1 MSFVFD
7 LPALYVLGA
16 ALCFIGKKYELERL
30 TKITV
35 GILIALTFILFSALL
50 YADIFRFPMCNIFE
64 IYNTPIIP
72 DMKGS
77 EFIINWPVYPI
88 LFNNSNNSNYISKD
102 NFPLFFAIVLF
113 LLYPVAIFLGYATA
127 LSYSKKQSR
136 KLLLGSR
143 SYEDV
148 KSRTRVAKEPR
159 FSVARYPDGQR
170 GINNLKEAVEAAI
183 EGLGGMSPNFVQ
195 KGDTV
200 LIKANICGGNPDI
213 SATYTSQEVVGY
225 VVDMVREAGG
235 KPFVCD
241 ADMVW
246 AKFWVQVKA
255 EGWDKWAK
263 KNNVELVN
271 LTETNLVYFDFGEG
285 TLFSCNEK
293 PNQEIVSAR
302 VLDADVIINIPKM
315 KTHFGAD
322 VTLGMKNMYGTLPEE
337 DKAFYHQKGGVEELL
352 YWVNHAFTPTLTII
366 DGSEGGEAEGPLAA
380 HSVQFNTIIAS
391 NNVVWA
397 DAIAAKL
404 MGFEH
409 PFADLKFLRFVKEH
423 MGDAN
428 GLLSVIPK
436 EMNYTAAQ
444 LINVLDLPMNSK
456 DGKWQLPIP
465 EVAEET
471 WSFMENL
478 LGFPGMATLFSI
490 GADFILLDAARL
502 PYWKILQTA
511 LMEILFSPRFWIRKT
526 KDSALDVSRRRINLG
541 IFVFI
546 ALVSLYFFAGYLPR
560 HDDNWL
566 SDFNRSLEY
575 FLGFAFAL
583 ILGAF
588 FSRMMQTKHL
598 VAITLSSIGVSY
610 FVESFA
616 PWAGWWV
623 YLRESKELSNG
634 WFGLPLPPY
643 YPLLAVPIFIISII
657 GLTYVLTPVLSSL
670 KGRRFRLVPYAVIMT
685 ALFLFLY
692 LEGYLAPNYDA
703 LKDPT
708 RNMILIYAVL
718 AILGLYFN
726 EKEGLN
732 WNIAMVMVAVGLGFF
747 TEYFGALSGYWA
759 YPHNDLPAFIGMAFG
774 GSTSSINLNLSDYI
788 DLMQKEGFARLP
800 IFVSLS
806 WALNTWAACGLALIF
821 GIDMSKAFVND
832 EIFDCK
838 DPRAVVRKGESLA
851 EEGEYDAAIEQYEKA
866 IYLLTCKGQ
875 DENEGSG
882 LQEIESL
889 SVEDPLALG
898 KAWYGKGTAL
908 ASLGDFAN
916 SVMAYDKAIEQ
927 YRDIYPA
934 LSGIQMTEALYH
946 KAAAKQNLAMQGFDI
961 PEKNIEA
968 EDEKE
973 LRNEDEKEK
982 KEESSEIGEDKVMLA
997 KEALSSYDEALNAC
1011 LQALNSSPQAP
1022 GMYINILLDKTLT
1035 LQQLGRSDECFA
1047 DYDKSL
1053 ALFKNYSSMEAKL
1066 CVYKGL
1072 ALIYWADVN
1081 LERELYKEAIDCF
1094 DKAMEL
1100 CSQLKVADKAC
1111 IASARWGKGYAK
1123 SKQTYLKNPDDF
1135 EESIL
1140 EDYHKSLIEL
1150 DTKNVSFIWS
1160 DLGDAYMD
1168 QIKYQDALNAYEKA
1182 LELHSESTDL
1192 QNANLWRGKGDAIW
1206 KLAAHIWMGK
1216 GDAHSKI
1223 SESQKDISDRLKDED
1238 EAFKAYK
1245 RSIEVLDRFPR
1256 DSDAL
1261 AGKGFVLF
1269 KMCRYREALLAYE
1282 KAVLISEP
1290 KGAGPALMPLI
1301 SSLSSAKA
1309 CTGKG
1314 NVLFSMGRDIDA
1326 RLAFDKS
1333 KKMVKDYSPALY
1345 SSAMLSGSEYQR
1357 QEKAASKADEIEKAR
1372 IIDPRYAEVWRHRG
1386 TYLSM
1391 LGLE

>member
-1 MSFVFD
+1 M
-7 LPALYVLGA
+7 
-16 ALCFIGKKYELERL
+16 
-30 TKITV
+30 
-35 GILIALTFILFSALL
+35 
-50 YADIFRFPMCNIFE
+50 
-64 IYNTPIIP
+64 
-72 DMKGS
+72 
-77 EFIINWPVYPI
+77 
-88 LFNNSNNSNYISKD
+88 
-102 NFPLFFAIVLF
+102 
-113 LLYPVAIFLGYATA
+113 
-127 LSYSKKQSR
+127 
-136 KLLLGSR
+136 GSR

-159 FSVARYPDGQR
+159 FSVTRYPDGQH

-183 EGLGGMSPNFVQ
+183 DNVGGMKENFVK
-195 KGDTV
+195 KGDIV

-255 EGWDKWAK
+255 QGWDKWAK

-285 TLFSCNEK
+285 TLFSNNEK
-293 PNQEIVSAR
+293 PNQEVVSTR

-315 KTHFGAD
+315 KTHFGTN

-380 HSVQFNTIIAS
+380 HSVQFNTIVVS
-391 NNVVWA
+391 NNVVYA

-409 PFADLKFLRFVKEH
+409 PFEDLKFLRFVKEH

-428 GLLSVIPK
+428 SLLSAIPK
-436 EMNYTAAQ
+436 EMHYTAAQ
-444 LINVLDLPMNSK
+444 LINMLDLPTNSK

-490 GADFILLDAARL
+490 GADFILFDTARL
-502 PYWKILQTA
+502 PYWKILQST
-511 LMEILFSPRFWIRKT
+511 LMQILFSPRFWIKKT
-526 KDSALDVSRRRINLG
+526 KESALDVNRKRINLA
-541 IFVFI
+541 IFVII
-546 ALVSLYFFAGYLPR
+546 ALISLYFFAGYLPQ
-560 HDDNWL
+560 HETWL
-566 SDFNRSLEY
+566 SDFNKSLSY
-575 FLGFAFAL
+575 LLGFVLAL

-598 VAITLSSIGVSY
+598 VAITLSSIVVAY

-616 PWAGWWV
+616 PQVEWWK
-623 YLRESKELSNG
+623 YLKESEELSTG
-634 WFGLPLPPY
+634 WFGLPLPPH

-657 GLTYVLTPVLSSL
+657 GLTHVFAPVLSSL

-692 LEGYLAPNYDA
+692 MEGYLAPNDEA
-703 LKDPT
+703 LKD
-708 RNMILIYAVL
+708 MILIYAAL

-726 EKEGLN
+726 EKEELN
-732 WNIAMVMVAVGLGFF
+732 WNIALVMVAVGLGFLM
-747 TEYFGALSGYWA
+747 EYFGALSGYWS
-759 YPHNDLPAFIGMAFG
+759 YHNIKD
-774 GSTSSINLNLSDYI
+774 
-788 DLMQKEGFARLP
+788 FANLP

-821 GIDMSKAFVND
+821 GIDMSKAFVKD
-832 EIFDCK
+832 ETFDSK
-838 DPRAVVRKGESLA
+838 DPRAVVRKGKSLA
-851 EEGEYDAAIEQYEKA
+851 EEGEYGAAIAHYENA
-866 IYLLTCKGQ
+866 IYLLTCKDR

-882 LQEIESL
+882 SQEIKSL
-889 SVEDPLALG
+889 CLEDPLALG
-898 KAWYGKGTAL
+898 EAWYGKGTAL
-908 ASLGDFAN
+908 ASLGDFAK

-927 YRDIYPA
+927 YLDIYPA
-934 LSGIQMTEALYH
+934 FSGIQMTEALYH
-946 KAAAKQNLAMQGFDI
+946 KAAAQQNLAMQGFDR
-961 PEKNIEA
+961 PKKSIEA
-968 EDEKE
+968 KDEKE
-973 LRNEDEKEK
+973 LRKGDEKEQK
-982 KEESSEIGEDKVMLA
+982 DELSEIREQKVLLA
-997 KEALSSYDEALNAC
+997 EEALRSYDKALSAC
-1011 LQALNSSPQAP
+1011 SQALNSNPQAL
-1022 GMYINILLDKTLT
+1022 GMYMNILLDKTLT

-1053 ALFKNYSSMEAKL
+1053 ALFKNYSSTEAKL

-1072 ALIYWADVN
+1072 ALVYRADVN
-1081 LERELYKEAIDCF
+1081 LDKDSYKEAIDCF
-1094 DKAMEL
+1094 DKATEF
-1100 CSQLKVADKAC
+1100 CSQLKGTDKAW
-1111 IASARWGKGYAK
+1111 IASARWGIGYAK
-1123 SKQTYLKNPDDF
+1123 SKQNYLENPDDF
-1135 EESIL
+1135 DESIL
-1140 EDYHKSLIEL
+1140 ENYHESLIEL
-1150 DTKNVSFIWS
+1150 GTKNVSFIWS

-1168 QIKYQDALNAYEKA
+1168 HIKYQDALNAYEKA
-1182 LELHSESTDL
+1182 LELLMELTNL

-1223 SESQKDISDRLKDED
+1223 SESQADISDRLKDED
-1238 EAFKAYK
+1238 KAFKAYK
-1245 RSIEVLDRFPR
+1245 RSIDILDRFPK

-1261 AGKGFVLF
+1261 AGKGFVMF
-1269 KMCRYREALLAYE
+1269 KMGRYREALLAYE

-1290 KGAGPALMPLI
+1290 KGVGPALMPLI

-1309 CTGKG
+1309 WTGKG
-1314 NVLFSMGRDIDA
+1314 NILLGMGRNFDA
-1326 RLAFDKS
+1326 HKAFTKATN
-1333 KKMVKDYSPALY
+1333 MVKDYSPAHH
-1345 SSAMLSGSEYQR
+1345 SSAMLPESEYPHP
-1357 QEKAASKADEIEKAR
+1357 EKEVLTPKEIEKAK